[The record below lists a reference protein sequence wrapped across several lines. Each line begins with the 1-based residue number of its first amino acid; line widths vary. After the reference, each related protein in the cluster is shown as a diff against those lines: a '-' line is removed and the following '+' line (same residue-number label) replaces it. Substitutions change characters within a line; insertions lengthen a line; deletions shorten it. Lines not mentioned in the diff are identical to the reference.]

1 MNSYVRKVN
10 ILNDY
15 NNLCKFIDDLACDYG
30 ELFTKATRTASQL
43 KDDVSPA
50 NHDNT
55 SKAEKFSIL
64 LAQKKDKLEQ
74 AIERRNHIDEALKK
88 LGVKNEY
95 IVRQIYIE
103 RTPTIKV
110 ARDLNMNY
118 YYLLTRKKEL
128 VNRLAI

>member
-1 MNSYVRKVN
+1 MSGYERKVN
-10 ILNDY
+10 ILNNY

-30 ELFTKATRTASQL
+30 ELFTKATRTAQQL
-43 KDDVSPA
+43 RDDVSPA
-50 NHDNT
+50 NHDNS

-64 LAQKKDKLEQ
+64 LAQKKERLELE
-74 AIERRNHIDEALKK
+74 IEKKRHIDTELKK

-103 RTPTIKV
+103 RVKTVKV